1 MKKIAILLIVLFN
14 VWALFAQESE
24 QPVSNW
30 KKGGDFTVNFSYV
43 SFSNWS
49 AGGKNSVTV
58 VSLLNYSANYAKDRQ
73 NCDNGLNLGYGLMK
87 EGTNEL
93 VKP

>member
-1 MKKIAILLIVLFN
+1 MKKKGIFLIGLLSILSVN
-14 VWALFAQESE
+14 AQEAE
-24 QPVSNW
+24 QPASNW
-30 KKGGDFTVNFSYV
+30 KKGGDFTVNFSQV

-49 AGGKNSVTV
+49 AGGKNSVSG
-58 VSLLNYSANYAKDRQ
+58 VSVLNYSANYAKDRQ